1 LHGPFSF
8 FPDTFDASARYSRP
22 FIERVRPSIPV
33 PSHAR
38 PEPTTTTLTMT
49 NAFTSNSGPAN
60 SSGRHLPGPVLSRG
74 QRAMWFLWNLNPAG
88 AEYGLPMAWTI
99 KPGIDTGALRD
110 ALQGLVDRHP
120 VLRTTYAAPAGEPV
134 QVVHAEMAL
143 AFEYVDASAWDA
155 ARLHARLTQAAEA
168 PFDLEHG
175 PIFRTQLFSRPGGE
189 HVLLLNCH
197 HIAGDTWSLIVMM
210 EELGELYQA
219 RLAGRDP
226 GLAPATLPYTAYVE
240 WQQELLASPRG
251 EAHWAYWREQLAS
264 PPTLGLPTDR
274 TRPPVQRHAGAGQPF
289 TIDAE
294 ATARVRALARQ
305 EGVTL
310 YTVLLAAFYAVLYRY
325 TGQDDLVVGSP
336 RFGRPPAGFERTVG
350 YFASPCALRARID
363 GEASFSAF
371 LHHVREVLVGSR
383 DHQDFPFP
391 LIVERLGLPRDPSRG
406 PVFQVAFTYQK
417 AQLSHMQGVAAARM
431 GLGGARL
438 DLPGLALESYPLEQ
452 RSVKFDLDLVV
463 EEVDGSL
470 RAVCWYDTDLWN
482 ADSIGYLVGH
492 YQTLLQGAVRD
503 PALSLNRLPILG
515 AAERD
520 AMASWN
526 ASAAEFPS
534 APAPRMFERHAARDP
549 QAAALRF
556 DGAGQ
561 GSEEMTYGELNRRAN
576 RLARHLRALG
586 LRAGQVVG
594 LSVERGRP
602 ELVIGLLAVMKA
614 GAAYLPLDPD
624 YPADRLAYMQDDAGV
639 QFLLTHAAAAP
650 RLPAGAARRVLLD
663 EDWAAIEREADG
675 DLADCPGPADLAYV
689 IYTSGSTGRP
699 KGVMLEHQGLSN
711 LAHLMGGAFRV
722 VPGSRVLLFASS
734 SFDASVSEIF
744 TALCNGGCLCLAPKM
759 ALIPGS
765 ALVET
770 IRRHAVSVVT
780 LPPSVLALLRPGD
793 LPTLETVVTAGE
805 ACSLELARR
814 WSGRVRMWN
823 AYGPTETTVCAT
835 MTLLRPD
842 LERIAIGGPVANLRA
857 HVLDPRLQPVPV
869 GVPGELHIGGIG
881 LARGYL
887 GRPDLSAERFIR
899 GPGGERI
906 YKTGDLVRWL
916 PDGSLEFLGR
926 LDHQVKIRGFR
937 IELGEVDAVI
947 ASHPEVRETLVLA
960 RQDAGG
966 QSIVAYAIAH
976 DGSTLDT
983 AALRAHAQAR
993 LPDFMVPASVILLD
1007 AWPKTPNG
1015 KIDRNALP
1023 APGSQ
1028 RGASSAGAAAQ
1039 APRNVLERQIADIWC
1054 EVLALDAAGIDDSFF
1069 DVGGHSLNLVEVE
1082 VQLERKLGLSVPTMD
1097 LFRFP
1102 TIRALAAHLAAMGGM
1117 GEAGAETA
1125 PRAAPAQK
1133 TPDAGAEIAIVGMAG
1148 RFPGADDVDTF
1159 WRKLHEGVESVAT
1172 LSEQDLLDAG
1182 VAPEQLADPRYV
1194 RRKGVLDDVARFDA
1208 PFFGYPPREALLMDP
1223 QQRLFLEVG
1232 WQALEHAGYDP
1243 QTYGGRIGV
1252 VGGAGRAAYMLHFLN
1267 TQPESAAELFQ
1278 TTILN
1283 EKDFL
1288 ATRLAH
1294 KLNLRGPALTVQTA
1308 CSTSLVAVHVACQ
1321 QLLQGDCD
1329 MALAGG
1335 VAIEVPHGTGYP
1347 YQEGH
1352 ILSPDGHC
1360 RAFDAA
1366 AGGTVRGSGGAVVVL
1381 KRLADALRDGDTVWA
1396 VIKGSAINNDGAAKV
1411 GYTAPSVDGQAEVIE
1426 QALQRAGVDPRTIGM
1441 VEAHGTATPLGD
1453 PIEVAALTQAYRK
1466 YTADRAWCLLGS
1478 VKTNVGHLDAAAGV
1492 AGLIK
1497 AALALHHGTVPATLH
1512 YRSANPKLDLGNSPF
1527 TVNAARASWP
1537 VTDGP
1542 RRAAVSSFG
1551 IGGTNAHVVLEQ
1563 APPTAP
1569 SVAGGGAQQL
1579 LVLSARSASALEA
1592 MGERLAGHLLAH
1604 PDSDLADIAHTLQQG
1619 RAALPHRRAV
1629 VAASHADAAAALSQ
1643 PAAAP
1648 ARNAGARVS
1657 FLFPGQGLQ
1666 KVGMGRALYEAVP
1679 AFRACIDDCAAIL
1692 HEPLGCDLR
1701 ALLYPAPGAEEEA
1714 ARRLA
1719 DTAITQ
1725 PAMFVVEYALA
1736 RQLMHW
1742 GVQPDAMMGHSL
1754 GEYVAACLAGVMSL
1768 PDALALVCARGQ
1780 LIAQLPGGA
1789 MVAVEAAPA
1798 QLGAFIGG
1806 GVDLAVVNG
1815 PQACVLAG
1823 PHDAIA
1829 GVMAALAQAGLR
1841 HKLVPTSHAFH
1852 SAMLEPALERFHAL
1866 VAAVPLQAPRIP
1878 YVTNV
1883 TGGWVTDAQATDPAH
1898 WVRHMRGTVRF
1909 AEGLELLLDSA
1920 DGVYLEVGPGQGF
1933 SGILKRHPRRDSV
1946 AQAIPCLAH
1955 AAQPCDHG
1963 ALLAAVGQL
1972 WAAHAAAPVWQV
1984 LQAGGGRRRIPLPV
1998 YPFDRHRYWPQARTA
2013 PAGAEAPVRMLD
2025 VRQPGA
2031 PADRRL
2037 PKPPTVELGDEIER
2051 QVGRVF
2057 ADVLGIDAAGPDDHF
2072 FDLGGSSLSALSV
2085 LISLEQ
2091 IVGRELP
2098 NAILIEHPTVGG
2110 LARALR
2116 SAAPGLGSR
2125 LIGLRATGSA
2135 TPLFCIHPYGGH
2147 TTGYI
2152 ELARHLDKDQ
2162 PVYGIQARG
2171 LQGEAAPLRSI
2182 EAMASDYIGLLK
2194 ARQPSGP
2201 YRLAGH
2207 SMGGCIAYE
2216 MAQQLTRSGDEVS
2229 LLALF
2234 DSRAQ
2239 NASAHPLY
2247 RNGAYGRMAS
2257 KDWLSDEAVMLGIL
2271 FPRLE
2276 MDWETLRTAPRE
2288 HHWLLA
2294 KEAIVRQ
2301 GLLPGGTGTAQVEQ
2315 LLAVTRANDEAL
2327 RSYLPQAYGG
2337 DLLLVC
2343 GSEGF
2348 APQFGE
2354 PDLGWGA
2361 LVRGKLDMMTV
2372 PGTHHTIMTGDSIKT
2387 IAGRL
2392 HAG

>member
-1 LHGPFSF
+1 MR
-8 FPDTFDASARYSRP
+8 DRTQAMTDAYSLNT
-22 FIERVRPSIPV
+22 E
-33 PSHAR
+33 
-38 PEPTTTTLTMT
+38 
-49 NAFTSNSGPAN
+49 
-60 SSGRHLPGPVLSRG
+60 LSRG

-99 KPGIDTGALRD
+99 KGALDAD
-110 ALQGLVDRHP
+110 ALRVALQALVDRHP

-134 QVVHAEMAL
+134 QVIHANAPL
-143 AFEYVDASAWDA
+143 AFQRVDASGWDA
-155 ARLHARLTQAAEA
+155 RALRERLAQEAAA

-175 PIFRTQLFSRPGGE
+175 PVFRTHLFSCEGGE

-210 EELGELYQA
+210 EELGALYQA
-219 RLAGRDP
+219 RRAGHDAA
-226 GLAPATLPYTAYVE
+226 LAPVSLPYTDYVA
-240 WQQELLASPRG
+240 WQRQLLASPSG
-251 EAHWAYWREQLAS
+251 ERHWTYWREQLAS

-274 TRPPVQRHAGAGQPF
+274 PRAPVQRHTGAGQTF
-289 TIDAE
+289 TLDAGL
-294 ATARVRALARQ
+294 TAQVRALARQ
-305 EGVTL
+305 EGVTM
-310 YTVLLAAFYAVLYRY
+310 YTVLLAAFYVMLYRY

-336 RFGRPPAGFERTVG
+336 RFGRPPEGFERTVG
-350 YFASPCALRARID
+350 YFASPCALRARVD
-363 GEASFSAF
+363 GDASFTAF
-371 LHHVREVLVGSR
+371 LHQVREVLVGSKE
-383 DHQDFPFP
+383 HQDFPFP

-417 AQLSHMQGVAAARM
+417 AQLAHMQGVAAARM

-438 DLPGLALESYPLEQ
+438 DLPGLPLESYPLEQ

-463 EEVDGSL
+463 EEVDGCL

-482 ADSIGYLVGH
+482 ADSIAYLVGH
-492 YQTLLQGAVRD
+492 YQALLQGAVRD
-503 PALSLNRLPILG
+503 PALALVRLPMLT
-515 AAERD
+515 APEQQ
-520 AMASWN
+520 AMVSWN
-526 ASAAEFPS
+526 ATAADFPQ
-534 APAPRMFERHAARDP
+534 APAYRLFERHAARDP
-549 QAAALRF
+549 LATALRF
-556 DGAGQ
+556 DGASGC
-561 GSEEMTYGELNRRAN
+561 EELSYGELNRRAN
-576 RLARHLRALG
+576 QLAHHLRKLG
-586 LRAGQVVG
+586 LGPGQVAG

-602 ELVIGLLAVMKA
+602 ELVIGVLAIMKA

-624 YPADRLAYMQDDAGV
+624 YPEDRLAYMLGDAGV
-639 QFLLTHAAAAP
+639 QLLLTHASAAQ
-650 RLPAGAARRVLLD
+650 RLPAGTARRVLLD
-663 EDWAAIEREADG
+663 EDWAAIAQEPDA
-675 DLADCPGPADLAYV
+675 DLADCAGATDLAYV

-699 KGVMLEHQGLSN
+699 KGVLLEHQGLAN

-722 VPGSRVLLFASS
+722 GPGSRVLLFASS

-744 TALCNGGCLCLAPKM
+744 TALCNGACLSLAPKM

-765 ALVET
+765 ALVDT
-770 IRRHAVSVVT
+770 IRRHAVTVVT
-780 LPPSVLALLRPGD
+780 LPPSVLALLRPAD
-793 LPTLETVVTAGE
+793 LPTLETVITAGE

-814 WSGRVRMWN
+814 WSGQVRMWN

-835 MTLLRPD
+835 MSLLHPD
-842 LERIAIGGPVANLRA
+842 VERIAIGGPIANTRV
-857 HVLDPRLQPVPV
+857 HVLDARLQPVPV
-869 GVPGELHIGGIG
+869 GVPGELHIAGIG
-881 LARGYL
+881 LARGYH
-887 GRPDLSAERFIR
+887 GRPDLTAERFIA
-899 GPGGERI
+899 GPGGERM
-906 YKTGDLVRWL
+906 YKTGDLVRCL

-937 IELGEVDAVI
+937 IELGEIDAVI
-947 ASHPEVRETLVLA
+947 AGHPDVRESLVLA
-960 RQDAGG
+960 REEAGG
-966 QSIVAYAIAH
+966 GHAIVAYAIAH
-976 DGSTLDT
+976 AGSAVS
-983 AALRAHAQAR
+983 AADLRAHAQGK
-993 LPDFMVPASVILLD
+993 LPDFMVPAGVMLLD
-1007 AWPKTPNG
+1007 AWPTTPNG
-1015 KIDRNALP
+1015 KIDRKALP
-1023 APGSQ
+1023 APAAQ
-1028 RGASSAGAAAQ
+1028 RGNAAGTQ
-1039 APRNVLERQIADIWC
+1039 APRNAIEQQIAAIWR
-1054 EVLALDAAGIDDSFF
+1054 EVLALDAVGIDDSFF

-1082 VQLERKLGLSVPTMD
+1082 VALERVLGMTVPTMD

-1102 TIRALAAHLAAMGGM
+1102 TIRALAAHLRGADATQA
-1117 GEAGAETA
+1117 EAGDQ
-1125 PRAAPAQK
+1125 RAAPALSAPCIG
-1133 TPDAGAEIAIVGMAG
+1133 TGTGSGTEIAIVGMAG
-1148 RFPGADDVDTF
+1148 RFPGADDVDSF
-1159 WRKLHEGVESVAT
+1159 WRNLCDGTESIRA
-1172 LSEQDLLDAG
+1172 LSDQELRDAG
-1182 VAPEQLADPRYV
+1182 VAAGQMDDPRYV

-1223 QQRLFLEVG
+1223 QQRLFLEAG

-1243 QTYGGRIGV
+1243 QTYRGRIGV
-1252 VGGAGRAAYMLHFLN
+1252 VGGTGRAAYMLHFLD

-1288 ATRLAH
+1288 ATRLAY
-1294 KLNLRGPALTVQTA
+1294 KLNLRGPALSVQTA
-1308 CSTSLVAVHVACQ
+1308 CSTSLVAVHIACQ

-1335 VAIEVPHGTGYP
+1335 VAIEVPHGAGYL

-1381 KRLADALRDGDTVWA
+1381 KRLADAVRDGDTVWA

-1426 QALQRAGVDPRTIGM
+1426 QALQRAGVDPRSIGL

-1466 YTADRAWCLLGS
+1466 YTADRGYCLLGS

-1492 AGLIK
+1492 TGLIK
-1497 AALALHHGTVPATLH
+1497 AALALHHGVVPATLH
-1512 YRSANPKLDLGNSPF
+1512 FASPNPKLDLGNSPF
-1527 TVNAARASWP
+1527 TVNAALASWP
-1537 VTDGP
+1537 AADSP

-1563 APPTAP
+1563 APAP
-1569 SVAGGGAQQL
+1569 LPRAASTGGPQL
-1579 LVLSARSASALEA
+1579 LALSARSATALEA
-1592 MGERLAGHLLAH
+1592 MSARLAAHLLAN
-1604 PDSDLADIAHTLQQG
+1604 PDADLADLAHTLQLG
-1619 RAALPHRRAV
+1619 RAQLPHRRAV
-1629 VAASHADAAAALSQ
+1629 VASSAAAAVEALAQ
-1643 PAAAP
+1643 AAP
-1648 ARNAGARVS
+1648 LSAVPGSAGARVT

-1679 AFRACIDDCAAIL
+1679 EFRACVDECAAML
-1692 HEPLGCDLR
+1692 REPLGCDLR
-1701 ALLYPAPGAEEEA
+1701 ALLYPEAGCEEEA
-1714 ARRLA
+1714 GRRLA

-1789 MVAVEAAPA
+1789 MLAVEATPQ
-1798 QLGAFIGG
+1798 QLRPFLAA
-1806 GVDLAVVNG
+1806 GVDLAVMNG
-1815 PQACVLAG
+1815 PQSCVLAG
-1823 PHDAIA
+1823 THDAIA
-1829 GVMAALAQAGLR
+1829 AVMPALVQAGLR

-1852 SAMLEPALERFHAL
+1852 SAMLDPVLERFRARVAEVAL
-1866 VAAVPLQAPRIP
+1866 HAPRIP
-1878 YVTNV
+1878 YITNV
-1883 TGGWVTDAQATDPAH
+1883 TGAWVTEAQATDPDH
-1898 WVRHMRGTVRF
+1898 WVRHMREAVHF
-1909 AEGLELLLDSA
+1909 AQGLELLLESA
-1920 DGVYLEVGPGQGF
+1920 GGIYLEAGPGQGF
-1933 SGILKRHPRRDSV
+1933 SAILKRHPRRDRV
-1946 AQAIPCLAH
+1946 GRALPCLGH
-1955 AAQPCDHG
+1955 AARPCDHG
-1963 ALLAAVGQL
+1963 ALLAAVGEL
-1972 WAAHAAAPVWQV
+1972 WAAHAAAPAWQRM
-1984 LQAGGGRRRIPLPV
+1984 QAPGSRRRIPLPV

-2013 PAGAEAPVRMLD
+2013 PARDGGPLQMLD

-2031 PADRRL
+2031 PKDRRGSQ
-2037 PKPPTVELGDEIER
+2037 PPAVELGDEIER
-2051 QVGRVF
+2051 QVGRAF
-2057 ADVLGIDAAGPDDHF
+2057 ADVLGVDAVSPNDHF
-2072 FDLGGSSLSALSV
+2072 FDMGGTSLSALSV

-2091 IVGRELP
+2091 AVGRELP
-2098 NAILIEHPTVGG
+2098 NAILIENPTVSG

-2116 SAAPGLGSR
+2116 SSAPGLGSR
-2125 LIGLRATGSA
+2125 LIGLRATGGA
-2135 TPLFCIHPYGGH
+2135 TPIFCIHPYGGH

-2152 ELARHLDKDQ
+2152 ELARHMDADQ
-2162 PVYGIQARG
+2162 PVFGIPARG

-2182 EAMASDYIGLLK
+2182 EAMALDYIGLLK
-2194 ARQPSGP
+2194 ERQPSGP

-2216 MAQQLTRSGDEVS
+2216 MAQQLTRAGDSVS

-2239 NASAHPLY
+2239 NASAHALY

-2276 MDWETLRTAPRE
+2276 LDWETLRAAPPER
-2288 HHWLLA
+2288 HWLLA
-2294 KEAIVRQ
+2294 QEAIVRQ
-2301 GLLPGGTGTAQVEQ
+2301 GLLPPGTAPSQVEQ

-2327 RSYLPQAYGG
+2327 RNYRPQAYDG
-2337 DLLLVC
+2337 DVLLFC

-2354 PDLGWGA
+2354 PDLGWGE
-2361 LVRGKLDMMTV
+2361 LVRGQLEVTVV
-2372 PGTHHTIMTGDSIKT
+2372 PGTHHTIMTGASVQA
-2387 IAGRL
+2387 IARRL
-2392 HAG
+2392 VGQ